1 MTLSFSL
8 LYPSSFSGRMR
19 NTTPMGATPEAN
31 KVAKCC
37 PLERTAASPS
47 MAPLPNNGVPCLVVG
62 EDGAVVDWE
71 EVVVVVAVVVVEGGG
86 GGIVVAVVVAV
97 AVAVVVAV
105 AVAVMVAAVVA
116 VMVAAVVAVV
126 APPWVD
132 GENETDTFRRV
143 DFNADF
149 NGIVG
154 PSAGAASFWCC

>member
-97 AVAVVVAV
+97 AVAV
-105 AVAVMVAAVVA
+105 
-116 VMVAAVVAVV
+116 AVVAVV

>member
-1 MTLSFSL
+1 M
-8 LYPSSFSGRMR
+8 
-19 NTTPMGATPEAN
+19 
-31 KVAKCC
+31 
-37 PLERTAASPS
+37 
-47 MAPLPNNGVPCLVVG
+47 VVG
-62 EDGAVVDWE
+62 EDEAVVDWE
-71 EVVVVVAVVVVEGGG
+71 EVVVVVEGGG

-97 AVAVVVAV
+97 AVAVVVA
-105 AVAVMVAAVVA
+105 VA

>member
-1 MTLSFSL
+1 M
-8 LYPSSFSGRMR
+8 
-19 NTTPMGATPEAN
+19 
-31 KVAKCC
+31 
-37 PLERTAASPS
+37 
-47 MAPLPNNGVPCLVVG
+47 VVG

-71 EVVVVVAVVVVEGGG
+71 VVVVVVEGGG

-97 AVAVVVAV
+97 AVTVAVAVVVAV
-105 AVAVMVAAVVA
+105 AVAVV
-116 VMVAAVVAVV
+116 VAAVVAVV